1 MSEALVERTASP
13 GFRELDALLSED
25 PAAAARRASARLDT
39 AGAAFVLYGAGTL
52 GLTVLSSLRRA
63 GLDAAAFAD
72 DTPEKQGTF
81 IQGVPVM
88 TAREASERFGDRAV
102 FVVTILNPLLR
113 FVDARE
119 RLRGLTS
126 APVVSFLDV
135 AWTFPESFLPYYQFE
150 RPENVLGKRDDIM
163 RAAELFADE
172 ESVRQ
177 FAAHLRFRLHLDYDA
192 LPPNSRDDYFPEG
205 VFPPLGDE
213 CVFVD
218 CGAYDGDTVRTF
230 LREQN
235 GRFGEVHAFEP
246 DSRNCARLAEYVNG
260 LDPDAARRIHVHCA
274 AVGEE
279 RGTLR
284 FNDTGNMSAALTD
297 SGTTEVMVIPVDE
310 IVHDE
315 TRPVYVKYD
324 VEGGEW
330 EALRG
335 TGRLL
340 RQSRPTLAVSIYHRP
355 DDLWQLP
362 LYLHSLG
369 LRYRLYLRT
378 QGEDGMDVICYAV
391 PN

>member
-1 MSEALVERTASP
+1 MSETLAERTSSSAR
-13 GFRELDALLSED
+13 RELDALLSED
-25 PAAAARRASARLDT
+25 PAAAAQRASTRLDT
-39 AGAAFVLYGAGTL
+39 TGRAFVLYGAGTL

-72 DTPEKQGTF
+72 DTPEKQGTS

-113 FVDARE
+113 FVDART
-119 RLRGLTS
+119 RLQGITS

-150 RPENVLGKRDDIM
+150 RPENVLRKRDDIV

-177 FAAHLRFRLHLDYDA
+177 LAAHLRFRLHLDYDA
-192 LPPNSRDDYFPEG
+192 LPPNSRDDYFPAG
-205 VFPPLGDE
+205 VFPPLGDD

-235 GRFGEVHAFEP
+235 GRFGAVHAFEP
-246 DSRNCARLAEYVNG
+246 DSRNCARLADYVKG
-260 LDPDAARRIHVHCA
+260 LDADTAGRIHVHCA
-274 AVGEE
+274 AVGEK

-284 FNDTGNMSAALTD
+284 FNDTGNMSAAIAD
-297 SGTTEVMVIPVDE
+297 SGATEVTVVAVDE
-310 IVHDE
+310 LVHDE

-335 TGRLL
+335 TNRLI

-362 LYLHSLG
+362 LHLHSLG
-369 LRYRLYLRT
+369 AGYKLYLRT

-391 PN
+391 PD